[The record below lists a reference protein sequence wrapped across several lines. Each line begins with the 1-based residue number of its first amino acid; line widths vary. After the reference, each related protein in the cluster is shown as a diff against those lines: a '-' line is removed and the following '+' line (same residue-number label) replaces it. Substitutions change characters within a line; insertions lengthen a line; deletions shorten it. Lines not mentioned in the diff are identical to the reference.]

1 MQTEPTLQDLAASS
15 SSRRSSPR
23 WVATAP
29 EDEQYPPVGD
39 AFAQQFRP
47 PPASSS
53 SRPSSPRP
61 SSPPRS
67 SSRRPSSPPLVQ
79 SSSQLPSSPP
89 RPGPKPFAE
98 GTTMTEKILLLTC
111 LVSLATNLL
120 TLLVVGG
127 GVVLV
132 ILSILND

>member
-1 MQTEPTLQDLAASS
+1 MQPESPLQDLAASS

-23 WVATAP
+23 WVATSP
-29 EDEQYPPVGD
+29 EDQQYPPVGD
-39 AFAQQFRP
+39 AFGQQFRP

-67 SSRRPSSPPLVQ
+67 SSPRPSSPPLVQ

-89 RPGPKPFAE
+89 RPGPKPFGE
-98 GTTMTEKILLLTC
+98 GTTEKILLLTC

-120 TLLVVGG
+120 TLLVVAG
-127 GVVLV
+127 GVLLV